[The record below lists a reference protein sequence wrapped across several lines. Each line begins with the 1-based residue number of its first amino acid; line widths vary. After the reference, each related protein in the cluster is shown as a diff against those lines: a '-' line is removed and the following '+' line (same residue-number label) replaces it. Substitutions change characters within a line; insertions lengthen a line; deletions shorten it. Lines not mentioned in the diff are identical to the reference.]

1 MYVAMVLRSH
11 VCIIDKL
18 LVVGVHFFFGL
29 GHRGPVVSVFWAH
42 AAACVGPYVLHM

>member
-18 LVVGVHFFFGL
+18 LVVCVHFFGP
-29 GHRGPVVSVFWAH
+29 GHRGQVVSVFWAH